1 MPAWHGLRRGW
12 SRPSLQLGGSRSW
25 IVLPETARPL
35 ADEMQRKL
43 NASQQVIA
51 EDALRFVQPTIAVFY
66 RRNPDL
72 RPTIKR
78 VDMESVA
85 QLAVCMAAFTYDPK
99 KSKPTTYFSSAIRH
113 ALYRAVLTQQRLDG
127 RYVPT
132 EKILDP
138 QPHGHRT
145 RQEMRAMKALRLLS
159 AYDRALLEDRLIEQV
174 TLEQLS
180 CEQKCD
186 PRTIS
191 KRVRAAVERLRTA
204 ASDMP

>member
-1 MPAWHGLRRGW
+1 M
-12 SRPSLQLGGSRSW
+12 
-25 IVLPETARPL
+25 
-35 ADEMQRKL
+35 
-43 NASQQVIA
+43 
-51 EDALRFVQPTIAVFY
+51 RFVQPTIAVFY

-72 RPTIKR
+72 RQTMRR
-78 VDMESVA
+78 VDLESVA
-85 QLAVCMAAFTYDPK
+85 YVAVCMAAFTYKPK
-99 KSKPTTYFSSAIRH
+99 KSKPTTYFGSAIRH

-127 RYVPT
+127 RYIPT
-132 EKILDP
+132 ETILDP

-145 RQEMRAMKALRLLS
+145 RQEMKALRALRLLS

-180 CEQKCD
+180 CEQRCD

-191 KRVRAAVERLRTA
+191 KRVKRAIDRLRSA